1 MASAR
6 VIGQKMAAKAMEL
19 YEKAEAQPPLL
30 GPINYRSIRV
40 NMTNVRIDPL
50 VSSLHCNNVTTLNRM
65 KTCKPAMGY
74 GFAAGTIDGPGLS
87 YFHQGDKHPQH
98 YLWDT
103 LRNLLRE
110 PSAQQA
116 KCHFPKPILISGG
129 EIKIPYAW
137 LPEVIELQV
146 FRIGSLLI
154 LTNPSEITT
163 MAGRR
168 IIKAMQTLISGF
180 LGDTEDFIILLT
192 TISNGYS
199 SYLTT
204 FEEYHAQRYEG
215 SSTLYGPYSL
225 DAYILQYTK
234 LVKSLFAPSEG
245 TTSTTESDANQAMI
259 PDQSDQYL
267 QLSRFV
273 QSDQLPFFG
282 KFGDILKDARA
293 NYKIGE
299 KVQVTFQGANPSNH
313 FSRIKS
319 FMYVQRRG
327 TSCDGG
333 TRAKVVDEKADF
345 QNNVYWEDI
354 FDDFDDCTLF
364 DWRYTSSVWTISEV
378 TLCWTIPQN
387 TINGMYRIVYNGMQ
401 RAQENTFIPFQGISS
416 TFHVNRD

>member
-6 VIGQKMAAKAMEL
+6 VIGQKMAAKAIEL

-40 NMTNVRIDPL
+40 NMTSVRIDPL
-50 VSSLHCNNVTTLNRM
+50 ISSRYNNVSALNRM
-65 KTCKPAMGY
+65 RTCKPAMGY

-129 EIKIPYAW
+129 EINIPYAW

-146 FRIGSLLI
+146 FRIGSLFI

-168 IIKAMQTLISGF
+168 IIKAMRTLISGF
-180 LGDTEDFIILLT
+180 LGDTEDIIVLLT

-204 FEEYHAQRYEG
+204 FEEYQAQRYEG

-234 LVKSLFAPSEG
+234 LVKSLLVPSEG
-245 TTSTTESDANQAMI
+245 TTESDVNQVMI
-259 PDQSDQYL
+259 PNQSDQYL

-273 QSDQLPFFG
+273 QSDQLPFFS
-282 KFGDILKDARA
+282 KFGDILKDVRA
-293 NYKIGE
+293 NYRIGE
-299 KVQVTFQGANPSNH
+299 KVQVTFQGANPSNY
-313 FSRIKS
+313 FSKIKS
-319 FMYVQRRG
+319 FLYVQRKG
-327 TSCDGG
+327 TSCSGG
-333 TRAKVVDEKADF
+333 MREAVDEKADF
-345 QNNVYWEDI
+345 QCNVYWEDV

-364 DWRYTSSVWTISEV
+364 DWRYTSSVWAISEV
-378 TLCWTIPQN
+378 TLCWTIPLN

-401 RAQENTFIPFQGISS
+401 RTQENTFIPFQGISS
-416 TFHVNRD
+416 TFHVNRA